1 MKPLRPYL
9 YHTYY
14 SWITDSDCTPYL
26 LVNAN
31 YATVDVPVEY
41 VREGKIIL
49 NISPRS
55 IGQYQ
60 VDNEAI
66 HFSARFNGMLRDIYI
81 PFGAVEALYA
91 QETGDGVMFQEEE
104 FYTEESYLNRFNQAV
119 DSAPKTA
126 KPTAK
131 KKSGHLKLVK

>member
-14 SWITDSDCTPYL
+14 NWITDSDCTPYL
-26 LVNAN
+26 LVNTT
-31 YATVDVPVEY
+31 YPDVDVPIEY

-55 IGQYQ
+55 IGQYA

-66 HFSARFNGMLRDIYI
+66 QFSARFNGMLRDIYI
-81 PFGAVEALYA
+81 PFGAIEALYA
-91 QETGDGVMFQEEE
+91 QESGDGVMFQEEE
-104 FYTEESYLNRFNQAV
+104 FYKEQNYLARCKSEE
-119 DSAPKTA
+119 KTQSTA
-126 KPTAK
+126 QKTAK
-131 KKSGHLKLVK
+131 KKPSHLKLVK

>member
-14 SWITDSDCTPYL
+14 NWITDSDCTPYL
-26 LVNAN
+26 LVNTS
-31 YATVDVPVEY
+31 YPDVDVPVEY

-55 IGQYQ
+55 IGQYT

-66 HFSARFNGMLRDIYI
+66 QFSARFNGMLRDIYI
-81 PFGAVEALYA
+81 PFGAIEALYA
-91 QETGDGVMFQEEE
+91 QESGDGVMFQEEE
-104 FYTEESYLNRFNQAV
+104 FYSEQSYLSRCKTEEKPQNI
-119 DSAPKTA
+119 DPK
-126 KPTAK
+126 PVK